1 MAALVDP
8 HVDSMFEFI
17 ETHAGITYRNLQL
30 FYGDLIR
37 KIGANEASINKEC
50 AKRDKPML
58 SEETE
63 DSDYIFEAP
72 INAFDGGGLV
82 SLTPEYVAGIIAKVK
97 KLPPLSPIELNKPTT
112 DFSPYLP
119 MSFDDFR
126 GSIPKLQTTYTKIK
140 GNEKTSKVREMLEDF
155 QPMFLERYSN
165 YVLDLLKTT
174 DDERVFTTMTEFIR
188 AFTDNE
194 FAKLVS
200 QIDHTAG
207 LVQMKPT
214 LETVWEGKFG
224 GIHLIIHVVPKR
236 QPTGKGG
243 TISAANVIQA
253 AVFYKDRKN
262 DFVRGQ
268 GALTMIKDCKTR
280 WPRGDISHKNGTNYR
295 FSDLYTGELIV
306 QDYTGTLP
314 DFPDYSKYADG
325 IKVKVKDVPYVI
337 PPDYFNDAFVSVL
350 PIVHE
355 ASAAKKIFTNQEHIF
370 AVYPASCAFENWC
383 YYETLIQNLQMI
395 SAIANSEVNYETYE
409 SPLGKIQ
416 FLYDSHENNLKKNI
430 GPWWAKRLE
439 LFITAMRVCP
449 TAEFNCALPGEQ
461 AAFQSK
467 ITEIEAENA
476 KNAPRLDFL
485 TKSSKTKDELKEFVA
500 LTQLKQTNDFNLG
513 ILKSLP
519 VIKDVP
525 SAPDNGQF
533 AISKQNY
540 IDFISFNEFHTRKA
554 MVMKRLAT
562 LEECALDYDANVDLI
577 THRRIVV
584 MSCIHSVGIIV
595 ECAKIGVATT
605 TVSTSQYQKLV
616 SESNHVTALR
626 KLSTRL
632 FSDYQKYKVTKDVP
646 DEIVESI
653 ELMLQAVETH
663 DTLKSGIKI
672 VLVDNVTLRYKGI
685 WGDLLNVR
693 GKILQDQLDEL
704 DLRLSAGEDYQVV
717 RRDQEER
724 HKVMFTQINE
734 QMVEAIANMDRDY
747 SNVSYLLENLSE
759 LGAVHSVNLFQTAAK
774 MNSLILQILNKLLTV
789 PSIFDPVQ
797 KARMA
802 RLLQMITQPDP
813 STVLVTHHTERDEKE
828 KEVVV
833 EKFGNG
839 LKENVNTVHGLLPE
853 GVSYKSAVNVAMT
866 LIGNAPE
873 PKPRKKGF
881 SYNDREIV
889 AQAMQAKVE
898 AYQTPTANRLS
909 QRLLRIAAAKKADDA
924 HDEME
929 VTKRTKQSD
938 ALEGLLYMYNFTNEP
953 KKPSEEMRSQIIA
966 EVNSNAEVAKAAT
979 DLMSI
984 MEKLAGPFQLNTT
997 GKLSLVEEGL
1007 PVVQPYHLSPFGAR
1021 GGGIDNF
1028 ADQMNAAIES
1038 QEIPT
1043 MYDLYIDHF
1052 DSEENNYDTCI
1063 LLNQAYCILM
1073 KHDIYVPLYRCH
1085 ATKTVEE
1092 MIEPMLEKRR
1102 EYHSDFYDFD
1112 STFADSFCIQLFGK
1126 NVNELL
1132 DDLSKGS
1139 LNVPRGAFPNISANP
1154 FDPVSLICILETV
1167 LFLCKG
1173 LPFATRLHVYFSGM
1187 LSFMGQTYDQN
1198 MDEIQTGQI
1207 ISLLES
1213 GEFFYS
1219 FHAAARMY
1227 NERYGRL
1234 SEPERPDASEV
1245 TEELGSD
1252 LSETSFANGESN
1264 ASASVL
1270 SEKLVTDLPGDELVK
1285 GDEFVDASSVL
1296 DPIYKMENKRRAA
1309 ENVDLPPPP
1318 YTKSADYGGTRRYR
1332 RKQKTKRQTL
1342 NKRFKK
1348 HRTRRLHGVH
1358 VRD

>member
-1 MAALVDP
+1 MAALVDKRI
-8 HVDSMFEFI
+8 DSMFEFI

-30 FYGDLIR
+30 FYGDLILEL
-37 KIGANEASINKEC
+37 GANEATINREC
-50 AKRDKPML
+50 VTRGKPML

-82 SLTPEYVAGIIAKVK
+82 PLTPQYVAGIIAKVK

-112 DFSPYLP
+112 DFSDYLP
-119 MSFDDFR
+119 ISLDDFR

-165 YVLDLLKTT
+165 FVLDLLKTT

-188 AFTDNE
+188 AFTEDE
-194 FAKLVS
+194 FAALVA
-200 QIDHTAG
+200 QIDPTAG
-207 LVQMKPT
+207 LVQMKPS
-214 LETVWEGKFG
+214 ETVWEGKFG
-224 GIHLIIHVVPKR
+224 MIHLIIHVVPKR
-236 QPTGKGG
+236 QPTGKGN

-280 WPRGDISHKNGTNYR
+280 WPRGDISHKNGINYR

-314 DFPDYSKYADG
+314 DFPDYSNYAHG
-325 IKVKVKDVPYVI
+325 IKVKVKDAPYVI
-337 PPDYFNDAFVSVL
+337 HPDYYNDAFVSVL

-416 FLYDSHENNLKKNI
+416 FLYDSHETNLKKNI

-449 TAEFNCALPGEQ
+449 TMEFHDALPGEA

-467 ITEIEAENA
+467 ITEIAAENA

-513 ILKSLP
+513 ILRSLP

-525 SAPDNGQF
+525 SVPDNAQF
-533 AISKQNY
+533 VIAKKKY
-540 IDFISFNEFHTRKA
+540 IDFISYKEFHTRKA

-577 THRRIVV
+577 THRRSVV

-616 SESNHVTALR
+616 SESKNVTALR
-626 KLSTRL
+626 KLSARL
-632 FSDYQKYKVTKDVP
+632 FSDYQKYKVTNDVP

-653 ELMLQAVETH
+653 ELMLQVVETH

-672 VLVDNVTLRYKGI
+672 VLVDNVTLRYKGV
-685 WGDLLNVR
+685 WADLLYER
-693 GKILQDQLDEL
+693 GIILQRKLDEL
-704 DLRLSAGEDYQVV
+704 DLRVAAGEDYQVV
-717 RRDQEER
+717 RMDQEER
-724 HKVMFTQINE
+724 YKVMLTEING

-759 LGAVHSVNLFQTAAK
+759 LGAVHSVNLFQTASK
-774 MNSLILQILNKLLTV
+774 MNGLILQILNKLLTV

-873 PKPRKKGF
+873 PKPRKKGL

-889 AQAMQAKVE
+889 AQAMQAKDE
-898 AYQTPTANRLS
+898 SYKSTPTANRLS

-924 HDEME
+924 QHEME
-929 VTKRTKQSD
+929 VTKRTKEAD

-966 EVNSNAEVAKAAT
+966 EVNSNAEVAKAAA

-997 GKLSLVEEGL
+997 GKLSLVEKGL

-1028 ADQMNAAIES
+1028 ADQMNAAIERK
-1038 QEIPT
+1038 EIPT

-1052 DSEENNYDTCI
+1052 DSEENDYDTCI

-1102 EYHSDFYDFD
+1102 EYRGDFYDFD

-1187 LSFMGQTYDQN
+1187 LSFMGQTYDRN
-1198 MDEIQTGQI
+1198 MDEIQTGEI
-1207 ISLLES
+1207 LSLLES
-1213 GEFFYS
+1213 GNFFYS

-1234 SEPERPDASEV
+1234 SKPDASEV
-1245 TEELGSD
+1245 TGELAPEELAPVPPEELAPVPPAPTPESD
-1252 LSETSFANGESN
+1252 PNTVATQL
-1264 ASASVL
+1264 
-1270 SEKLVTDLPGDELVK
+1270 
-1285 GDEFVDASSVL
+1285 
-1296 DPIYKMENKRRAA
+1296 YKDKRG
-1309 ENVDLPPPP
+1309 
-1318 YTKSADYGGTRRYR
+1318 DYGGTRRYR
-1332 RKQKTKRQTL
+1332 KKTKRQTL

-1348 HRTRRLHGVH
+1348 HRTRRLHGVY
-1358 VRD
+1358 VRE

>member
-8 HVDSMFEFI
+8 RIDSMFEFI

-30 FYGDLIR
+30 FYGDLIHELR
-37 KIGANEASINKEC
+37 VNKDVINIEC
-50 AKRDKPML
+50 AKRGKPKL

-72 INAFDGGGLV
+72 VNAFDGGGLV
-82 SLTPEYVAGIIAKVK
+82 PLTPQYVAGIIAKVK
-97 KLPPLSPIELNKPTT
+97 KLPPLKPIELNKRET
-112 DFSPYLP
+112 DFLPYLHV
-119 MSFDDFR
+119 SLDDFKR
-126 GSIPKLQTTYTKIK
+126 SIPKLQTTYTKIK
-140 GNEKTSKVREMLEDF
+140 GNEKASKVREMLEDF

-188 AFTDNE
+188 AFTDE
-194 FAKLVS
+194 DFAALVA
-200 QIDHTAG
+200 QIDHTAD
-207 LVQMKPT
+207 LLQMKPT
-214 LETVWEGKFG
+214 SETVWEGKFG
-224 GIHLIIHVVPKR
+224 KIHLIIHVLPNR
-236 QPTGKGG
+236 QPSGKGI

-280 WPRGDISHKNGTNYR
+280 WPRGDISHKNGTTYR

-314 DFPDYSKYADG
+314 DFPDYSNYVRG
-325 IKVKVKDVPYVI
+325 VKVKVKDVPYVI
-337 PPDYFNDAFVSVL
+337 RPDYYNDAFESVL

-355 ASAAKKIFTNQEHIF
+355 ASAAKKIFTNQEHLF
-370 AVYPASCAFENWC
+370 AVYPASCAFEDWC

-416 FLYDSHENNLKKNI
+416 FLYDSHENNLKINI

-449 TAEFNCALPGEQ
+449 TEEFHYALPREH
-461 AAFQSK
+461 AALQSK
-467 ITEIEAENA
+467 ITEIETENA
-476 KNAPRLDFL
+476 TNAARLDFL
-485 TKSSKTKDELKEFVA
+485 TKSSKTKDELKEFAA
-500 LTQLKQTNDFNLG
+500 LKQLTSTNTFNVDLLKSALSQLK
-513 ILKSLP
+513 P
-519 VIKDVP
+519 VVSVSDPEI
-525 SAPDNGQF
+525 F
-533 AISKQNY
+533 AIAKIKY
-540 IDFISFNEFHTRKA
+540 LDFISYKEFHTRKA

-562 LEECALDYDANVDLI
+562 LEECALDYDANVDSI
-577 THRRIVV
+577 TQRRSVV

-616 SESNHVTALR
+616 SESKNVTALR
-626 KLSTRL
+626 KLSARL

-653 ELMLQAVETH
+653 ELMLQAVEIH
-663 DTLKSGIKI
+663 DTLKTSIKL
-672 VLVDNVTLRYKGI
+672 VLVDNVVLLYKGI

-693 GKILQDQLDEL
+693 GQILQDKLNEL
-704 DLRLSAGEDYQVV
+704 DLRVVAGEDYLVV
-717 RRDQEER
+717 RSDQEVRYKDRLTE
-724 HKVMFTQINE
+724 ING
-734 QMVEAIANMDRDY
+734 QMVEAITNMDRDY
-747 SNVSYLLENLSE
+747 SNISYLLENLSE
-759 LGAVHSVNLFQTAAK
+759 LGAVHSIDLFQTAEK
-774 MNSLILQILNKLLTV
+774 MNVLILQILNKLLTV
-789 PSIFDPVQ
+789 PSIFDPEQ
-797 KARMA
+797 KARMV
-802 RLLQMITQPDP
+802 RLLHMITQPDQ
-813 STVLVTHHTERDEKE
+813 STILVTHHTERDEKE

-873 PKPRKKGF
+873 PTPRKKGF
-881 SYNDREIV
+881 SFNDREIV
-889 AQAMQAKVE
+889 AQAMQAKNE
-898 AYQTPTANRLS
+898 SYQGTPTAKRLS

-929 VTKRTKQSD
+929 VTKRTKQAD

-953 KKPSEEMRSQIIA
+953 KKPSEEMRDQIIA
-966 EVNSNAEVAKAAT
+966 DVNSNAEIAKAAS
-979 DLMSI
+979 DLRSI

-997 GKLSLVEEGL
+997 GKLSLVEKGL
-1007 PVVQPYHLSPFGAR
+1007 PAVHPYHLSAFGAR
-1021 GGGIDNF
+1021 GGGRIDLTIF
-1028 ADQMNAAIES
+1028 ADQMNAAIER

-1052 DSEENNYDTCI
+1052 DSEENDYDTRI

-1102 EYHSDFYDFD
+1102 EYRGDFYDFD

-1187 LSFMGQTYDQN
+1187 LSFMGQTYDRN
-1198 MDEIQTGQI
+1198 MDEIQTDEI

-1213 GEFFYS
+1213 GNFFYS
-1219 FHAAARMY
+1219 FHDAARIY
-1227 NERYGRL
+1227 NKRYGRL
-1234 SEPERPDASEV
+1234 SNPERPDV
-1245 TEELGSD
+1245 
-1252 LSETSFANGESN
+1252 
-1264 ASASVL
+1264 
-1270 SEKLVTDLPGDELVK
+1270 SEKLGTDLPESNPYAPVISEKLAIDLPRSELVK
-1285 GDEFVDASSVL
+1285 GDEFVDASSVS
-1296 DPIYKMENKRRAA
+1296 DIYKMENKRQAA
-1309 ENVDLPPPP
+1309 ENG
-1318 YTKSADYGGTRRYR
+1318 SATRDGGTRRC
-1332 RKQKTKRQTL
+1332 RKKTRRQTL

-1348 HRTRRLHGVH
+1348 HRTRRLHGLRI
-1358 VRD
+1358 RD